1 MISRLVVAALLAA
14 VWVALWG
21 EASPANILAGLAVG
35 AGVQLLLGRHIG
47 TAIAGG
53 ILRPV
58 ALARFTGVFAVELV
72 VAAAQVAWEVVTPRN
87 VDTPAVVE
95 VDLATSSPTVVTAV
109 ANAVSLTPGTVTI
122 EVNHREG
129 HAPATLLKIVRY
141 PGVPDSAPS
150 RQGVGSHKD
159 PGRAHPALDR
169 TGQPRSAGRIPRRVG
184 RRSARRRRPHRQHR

>member
-129 HAPATLLKIVRY
+129 HAPATLLIHVLHAQEPAQVRAS
-141 PGVPDSAPS
+141 VERFERLAE
-150 RQGVGSHKD
+150 
-159 PGRAHPALDR
+159 AALGPLGPPIGPTPTAD
-169 TGQPRSAGRIPRRVG
+169 VEE
-184 RRSARRRRPHRQHR
+184 RP